1 MYCQRHVDRRMRL
14 AEEELRSQGNPLSL
28 TQHEV
33 WEVDEF
39 EERLQRGGKYIY
51 DSTHRPI
58 GVQNLTAEESQW
70 MLNEQLMV
78 MSDHAYAITRYGY
91 VTDEEGVIRRFT
103 FRLSQLL
110 LFGVIS
116 DMEDLD
122 AAIEIMILK
131 ARQLGMTTVVELL
144 IMFRI
149 IFSNGVNAI
158 IASADRQKSK
168 MMGKKLLM
176 GYDMLPVWLRPQY
189 TSRVE
194 TENGELTF
202 GQLNSG
208 VYIQHGNQMSGIA
221 RGSTPTLYH
230 LSECASFTN
239 AKEQIEA
246 SLFKAVHASPSIF
259 GILES
264 TGEGDEG
271 WWAETWHYSKENWPT
286 RTCRLCPIF
295 FPWVIGR
302 DLYPKP
308 AWLKMRP
315 VPESFYER
323 RLPDT
328 REHVA
333 RVEAYIANT
342 PLLRKQLGYG
352 WTMPIEQQWFW
363 EVGHEEH
370 KAKGM
375 EAIWFQEMAGDDIE
389 ALQRSSES
397 VFGHDTMIR
406 VESAAAPTF
415 LAYGISGQSIED
427 EYEPPTEDIDYGSP
441 DHPLPRI
448 PVSFASPRGEVYR
461 WELIPLKHDPA
472 HLASLKTKPDAFRD
486 YANGKLFVFHP
497 PAPGISYSIGVDTS
511 NGMGQDSTVICVT
524 APATRQGM
532 PDVQVAE
539 FRSAFVSHVQAYAFI
554 MCIAA
559 YYARHMEG
567 STQHSIPLVGVEQI
581 ASVGD
586 VAQVQMRK
594 MGYSR
599 FSQFIRYDGKNLK
612 KVKSTKLG
620 WYTNSW
626 SRPILIDSFVH
637 AVQNGWYVVNSPWL
651 IDEMR
656 HFEVHYTASGKE
668 KKEHEDGEHDDGLF
682 AAAIS
687 EIIVNDLK
695 SMTERS
701 KKRFMGDLSSKSLPP
716 IDVSRY
722 NGNTFSTKPGSD
734 RTVSMNDII
743 FSSTAELERWG

>member
-1 MYCQRHVDRRMRL
+1 MYTQRHVDRRIAL
-14 AEEELRSQGNPLSL
+14 AESDLRDQGIHHSL
-28 TQHEV
+28 HYHEV
-33 WEVDEF
+33 WEVEDF
-39 EERLQRGGKYIY
+39 EERLIKGGKYVY
-51 DSTHRPI
+51 DATHLPI
-58 GVQNLTAEESQW
+58 ATQNLSTEESRW
-70 MLNEQLMV
+70 MLNEQLLV
-78 MSDHAYAITRYGY
+78 MCDAAYAITRYGW
-91 VTDEEGVIRRFT
+91 VTSEEGVITRFK
-103 FRLSQLL
+103 FRMAQQLL
-110 LFGVIS
+110 FNVIA
-116 DMEDLD
+116 DLENCD

-144 IMFRI
+144 ILFRI

-168 MMGKKLLM
+168 MMAKKLLM
-176 GYDMLPVWLRPQY
+176 GYDMLPVWLRPQF

-208 VYIQHGNQMSGIA
+208 VYVQHGNQMSGIA

-271 WWAETWHYSKENWPT
+271 WWAETWHYSKANWAT
-286 RTCRLCPIF
+286 HACRLCPVF

-315 VPESFYER
+315 VPSGWYEH

-333 RVEAYIANT
+333 RVEAYIALT
-342 PLLRKQLGYG
+342 PLLRKQLGDH

-375 EAIWFQEMAGDDIE
+375 EAIWYQEMAGDDIE
-389 ALQRSSES
+389 ALQRSQES
-397 VFGHDTMIR
+397 VFGHDVM
-406 VESAAAPTF
+406 VEVERAAKPSF

-427 EYEPPTEDIDYGSP
+427 EYEPPLEDIDYGTSAVP
-441 DHPLPRI
+441 QSRI
-448 PVSFASPRGEVYR
+448 PVIFNSQRGNTYK
-461 WELIPLKHDPA
+461 WELIPLKHDMEF
-472 HLASLKTKPDAFRD
+472 LDSLKTNPDAFRD
-486 YANGKLFVFHP
+486 YANSKLMIFHP
-497 PAPGISYSIGVDTS
+497 PAPGIDYSIGVDTS
-511 NGMGQDSTVICVT
+511 NGMGEDSTVICVT
-524 APATRQGM
+524 APAPRHGQ
-532 PDVQVAE
+532 PDIQVAE

-554 MCIAA
+554 MCIAT
-559 YYARHMEG
+559 YYSKFMED
-567 STQHSIPLVGVEQI
+567 STPHRTPIVGVEQI

-594 MGYSR
+594 MGYTR
-599 FSQFIRYDGKNLK
+599 FSRFIRYDGKDLK
-612 KVKSTKLG
+612 KQKSNKMG
-620 WYTNSW
+620 WYTNTW

-637 AVQNGWYVVNSPWL
+637 SVQNGWYVVNSPWL
-651 IDEMR
+651 IDEMN

-701 KKRFMGDLSSKSLPP
+701 KKRFGNAASIALPP
-716 IDVSRY
+716 IDVGSY
-722 NGNTFSTKPGSD
+722 SGHTFSSKSPSD
-734 RTVSMNDII
+734 HAISIQDII
-743 FSSTAELERWG
+743 YSSSAELDRWK

>member
-1 MYCQRHVDRRMRL
+1 M
-14 AEEELRSQGNPLSL
+14 
-28 TQHEV
+28 
-33 WEVDEF
+33 DEF
-39 EERLQRGGKYIY
+39 EERLRKGNKYIY
-51 DSTHRPI
+51 DDTGLPI
-58 GVQNLTAEESQW
+58 RTQNLSPEESRW
-70 MLNEQLMV
+70 MLNEQLLV
-78 MSDHAYAITRYGY
+78 MCDAAYAITRYGW
-91 VTDEEGVIRRFT
+91 VTNEEGVITRFK
-103 FRLSQLL
+103 FRLAQQI
-110 LFGVIS
+110 LFNVIA
-116 DMEDLD
+116 DLEDQD
-122 AAIEIMILK
+122 AAIEILILK
-131 ARQLGMTTVVELL
+131 ARQLGMTTLTELL
-144 IMFRI
+144 ILFRI

-168 MMGKKLLM
+168 MMAKKLLM
-176 GYDMLPVWLRPQY
+176 GYDMLPVWLRPQF

-208 VYIQHGNQMSGIA
+208 VYVQHGNQMSGIA
-221 RGSTPTLYH
+221 RGSTATLYH

-246 SLFKAVHASPSIF
+246 SLFKAVHPSPSIF

-271 WWAETWHYSKENWPT
+271 WWAETWHYSKENWP
-286 RTCRLCPIF
+286 RRECRLCPIF

-308 AWLKMRP
+308 AWLRMRP
-315 VPESFYER
+315 VPASFYEN

-333 RVEAYIANT
+333 RVEAYIALT
-342 PLLRKQLGYG
+342 PLLRKQLGSG
-352 WTMPIEQQWFW
+352 WTMPIEQQWYW
-363 EVGHEEH
+363 QIGHEEH

-375 EAIWFQEMAGDDIE
+375 EAIWYQEMAGDDIE
-389 ALQRSSES
+389 ALQRSQES
-397 VFGHDTMIR
+397 VFGHDVM
-406 VESAAAPTF
+406 VEVERAAASTF

-427 EYEPPTEDIDYGSP
+427 EYEPPVEDIDYGTTSQP
-441 DHPLPRI
+441 KSRI
-448 PVSFASPRGEVYR
+448 PVTFNSPRGEVYK
-461 WELIPLKHDPA
+461 WELIPLKHDMA
-472 HLASLKTKPDAFRD
+472 HLNSLKTKPDAFRD
-486 YANGKLFVFHP
+486 YANSKLMIFHP
-497 PAPGISYSIGVDTS
+497 PTPGMDYSIGVDTS
-511 NGMGQDSTVICVT
+511 NGMGEDSTVICVT
-524 APATRQGM
+524 APAPRHGL
-532 PDVQVAE
+532 PDIQVAE

-554 MCIAA
+554 MCIAT
-559 YYARHMEG
+559 YYSQFMEA
-567 STQHSIPLVGVEQI
+567 STPHRMPLVGVEQI

-594 MGYSR
+594 MGYTR
-599 FSQFIRYDGKNLK
+599 FPRFIRYDGKDLK
-612 KVKSTKLG
+612 KQKSNKMG

-637 AVQNGWYVVNSPWL
+637 SVQNGWYVVNSPWL
-651 IDEMR
+651 IDEMN

-701 KKRFMGDLSSKSLPP
+701 KKRFGNPATSALPP
-716 IDVSRY
+716 IDVGRY
-722 NGNTFSTKPGSD
+722 QGHTFSSKSSASHAIT
-734 RTVSMNDII
+734 TQDIVY
-743 FSSTAELERWG
+743 SSNAELDRWR

>member
-1 MYCQRHVDRRMRL
+1 MYCQRHVDRRIAI
-14 AEEELRSQGNPLSL
+14 AEQMLREQGTPFSL
-28 TQHEV
+28 LQRTV
-33 WEVDEF
+33 PEVDEF
-39 EERLQRGGKYIY
+39 EERLARGNKYIY
-51 DSTHRPI
+51 GPTGLPI
-58 GVQNLTAEESQW
+58 DTQNLSPEEAHW

-78 MSDHAYAITRYGY
+78 QCDAAYAVTRYGW
-91 VTDEEGVIRRFT
+91 VSDEEGVIRRFR
-103 FRLSQLL
+103 FRLAQQLL
-110 LFGVIS
+110 FDVIS
-116 DMEDLD
+116 DLEDLD

-131 ARQLGMTTVVELL
+131 ARQLGMTTLVELL

-168 MMGKKLLM
+168 MMAKKLLM
-176 GYDMLPVWLRPQY
+176 GYDRLPIWLRPQY

-194 TENGELTF
+194 TEQGELTF

-208 VYIQHGNQMSGIA
+208 VYVQHGNQMSGIA

-308 AWLKMRP
+308 SWLRMRP
-315 VPESFYER
+315 VPLGFYER

-333 RVEAYIANT
+333 RVEAYIAMT
-342 PLLRKQLGYG
+342 PLLRRHLGQG
-352 WTMPIEQQWFW
+352 WRMPIEQQWFW

-375 EAIWFQEMAGDDIE
+375 EAIWYQEMAGDDLE

-397 VFGHDTMIR
+397 VFGHDTM
-406 VESAAAPTF
+406 VEVETRAKPDF
-415 LAYGISGQSIED
+415 EVYGLSGQSIED
-427 EYEPPTEDIDYGSP
+427 HHEPPPEDIDYGTP
-441 DHPLPRI
+441 DHPRERLP
-448 PVSFASPRGEVYR
+448 VVFNSPRGDSYR

-472 HLASLKTKPDAFRD
+472 FVNSLKTKPDAFRD
-486 YANGKLFVFHP
+486 YANGKLMVFHP
-497 PAPGISYSIGVDTS
+497 PAPGIDYSIGVDTS
-511 NGMGQDSTVICVT
+511 NGMGADSTVICVT
-524 APATRQGM
+524 APAQRRGQ

-539 FRSAFVSHVQAYAFI
+539 FRSAYVSHVEAYAFI

-559 YYARHMEG
+559 LYARFMED
-567 STQHSIPLVGVEQI
+567 STAHRQPIVGIEQI

-594 MGYSR
+594 MGWSR
-599 FSQFIRYDGKNLK
+599 FHAFIRYDGKDLK
-612 KVKSTKLG
+612 KVKSRKLG

-637 AVQNGWYVVNSPWL
+637 SVQNGWYVINSPWL
-651 IDEMR
+651 IDECK

-668 KKEHEDGEHDDGLF
+668 KKEHEEGEHDDGLF
-682 AAAIS
+682 AGAIS
-687 EIIVNDLK
+687 EIIVNDIK
-695 SMTERS
+695 TMTERS
-701 KKRFMGDLSSKSLPP
+701 KKRFTDAANSALPPVNVERYTGHTFSSKSSGEHAISIQDML
-716 IDVSRY
+716 Y
-722 NGNTFSTKPGSD
+722 
-734 RTVSMNDII
+734 
-743 FSSTAELERWG
+743 SSTADLERWR

>member
-1 MYCQRHVDRRMRL
+1 VYCQRHVERRIAL
-14 AEEELRSQGNPLSL
+14 AESLQRDLGNPIRL
-28 TQHEV
+28 QHHEV

-39 EERLQRGGKYIY
+39 EARLRLGKKYIMGP
-51 DSTHRPI
+51 SGLPI
-58 GVQNLTAEESQW
+58 ATQNLSHEEAQW
-70 MLNEQLMV
+70 MLNEQLLV

-91 VTDEEGVIRRFT
+91 VTDEEGVIKRFT
-103 FRLSQLL
+103 FRLAQLL
-110 LFGVIS
+110 LFNVIS
-116 DMEDLD
+116 DLEDLD

-176 GYDMLPVWLRPQY
+176 GYDMLPIWLRPQY

-208 VYIQHGNQMSGIA
+208 VYVQHGNQMSGIA

-271 WWAETWHYSKENWPT
+271 WWAETWHYSKANWAS

-315 VPESFYER
+315 VPEAFYEH

-328 REHVA
+328 QEHVA

-342 PLLRKQLGYG
+342 PLLRKQLGPG
-352 WTMPIEQQWFW
+352 WRMPIEQQWFW

-375 EAIWFQEMAGDDIE
+375 EGIWFQEMAGDDIE
-389 ALQRSSES
+389 ALQRSQES
-397 VFGHDTMIR
+397 VFGHDVM
-406 VESAAAPTF
+406 VEVENAAIPTF
-415 LAYGISGQSIED
+415 QAFGLTGQSIED
-427 EYEPPTEDIDYGSP
+427 LHEPPTEDIDYGTSSA
-441 DHPLPRI
+441 PRTREI
-448 PVSFASPRGEVYR
+448 VTYNSNRGDSYR
-461 WELIPLKHDPA
+461 WELIPLHHDMA
-472 HLASLKTKPDAFRD
+472 FVESLKTKPDAFRE
-486 YANGKLFVFHP
+486 YANGKLMVFHP
-497 PAPGISYSIGVDTS
+497 PTPGIDYSIGVDTS
-511 NGMGQDSTVICVT
+511 NGMGEDSTVICVT
-524 APATRQGM
+524 APASRRGQ
-532 PDVQVAE
+532 PDTQAAE
-539 FRSAFVSHVQAYAFI
+539 FRSAYVSHVEAYAFI

-559 YYARHMEG
+559 YYSKFMED
-567 STQHSIPLVGVEQI
+567 STPHRNPLVGVEQI

-594 MGYSR
+594 MGYTR
-599 FSQFIRYDGKNLK
+599 FPSFIRYDGKDLK
-612 KVKSTKLG
+612 KQKSRKIG
-620 WYTNSW
+620 WYTNVW
-626 SRPILIDSFVH
+626 SRPILVDSFVH
-637 AVQNGWYVVNSPWL
+637 SVKNGWYVVNSPWL
-651 IDEMR
+651 IQEMH

-668 KKEHEDGEHDDGLF
+668 KKEHEEGEHDDGLF

-701 KKRFMGDLSSKSLPP
+701 KKRFGAAENQALPP
-716 IDVSRY
+716 INVEPYR
-722 NGNTFSTKPGSD
+722 GHTFSTKIGGS
-734 RTVSMNDII
+734 RDITMSEI
-743 FSSTAELERWG
+743 IYSSTAELDRWR

>member
-1 MYCQRHVDRRMRL
+1 MTLQH
-14 AEEELRSQGNPLSL
+14 
-28 TQHEV
+28 HEV
-33 WEVDEF
+33 WEVEEF
-39 EERLQRGGKYIY
+39 EASLQKGGHYLY
-51 DSTHRPI
+51 GTTGLPI
-58 GVQNLTAEESQW
+58 ATQNLTPRQSRW
-70 MLNEQLMV
+70 MLNEQLLV
-78 MSDHAYAITRYGY
+78 MCDAAYALTRYGW
-91 VTDEEGVIRRFT
+91 VTSEEGVIMRFN
-103 FRLSQLL
+103 FRMAQLL
-110 LFGVIS
+110 LFNVIA
-116 DMEDLD
+116 DLEECD

-131 ARQLGMTTVVELL
+131 ARQLGMTSLVELM

-176 GYDMLPVWLRPQY
+176 GYDMLPIWLRPQY

-208 VYIQHGNQMSGIA
+208 VYVQHGNQMSGIA

-271 WWAETWHYSKENWPT
+271 WWAETWHYSKANWAS

-315 VPESFYER
+315 VPSAFYEH

-342 PLLRKQLGYG
+342 PLLSKQLGPR
-352 WTMPIEQQWFW
+352 WTMPLEQQWFW

-375 EAIWFQEMAGDDIE
+375 EGIWYQEMAGDDIE
-389 ALQRSSES
+389 ALQRSAEG
-397 VFGHDTMIR
+397 VFGHDVMIE
-406 VESAAAPTF
+406 VENAAIQNYQAF
-415 LAYGISGQSIED
+415 GISGQSIED
-427 EYEPPTEDIDYGSP
+427 HHEPPTEDIDYGTT
-441 DHPLPRI
+441 DKPRMREI
-448 PVSFASPRGEVYR
+448 VTYNSNRGDSYR
-461 WELIPLKHDPA
+461 WELLPLHHDMQYV
-472 HLASLKTKPDAFRD
+472 ASLKTKPDAFRE
-486 YANGKLFVFHP
+486 YANGKLMVFYP
-497 PAPGISYSIGVDTS
+497 PTPGIDYSIGVDTS
-511 NGMGQDSTVICVT
+511 NGMGEDSTVICVT
-524 APATRQGM
+524 APTSRRGQ
-532 PDVQVAE
+532 PDIQVAE
-539 FRSAFVSHVQAYAFI
+539 FRSAYVSHVEAYAFI

-559 YYARHMEG
+559 YYSRFMED
-567 STQHSIPLVGVEQI
+567 STPHRNPIVGVEQI

-594 MGYSR
+594 MGYTR
-599 FSQFIRYDGKNLK
+599 FPSFIRYDSKDLK
-612 KVKSTKLG
+612 KQKSKKIG
-620 WYTNSW
+620 WYTNVW
-626 SRPILIDSFVH
+626 SRPILVDSFVH
-637 AVQNGWYVVNSPWL
+637 SVQNGWYVINSPWL
-651 IDEMR
+651 IDECK

-668 KKEHEDGEHDDGLF
+668 KKEHEEGEHDDGLF

-701 KKRFMGDLSSKSLPP
+701 KKRFGAADQQALPP
-716 IDVSRY
+716 INVEKY
-722 NGNTFSTKPGSD
+722 AGQVFSTKPGGG
-734 RTVSMNDII
+734 RAITMEDIVY
-743 FSSTAELERWG
+743 SSTAELDRWR

>member
-1 MYCQRHVDRRMRL
+1 MEQGIPIRL
-14 AEEELRSQGNPLSL
+14 
-28 TQHEV
+28 THHEV
-33 WEVDEF
+33 WEVEEF
-39 EERLQRGGKYIY
+39 EERLRKGNKYHY
-51 DSTHRPI
+51 DSTGLPVATKNLS
-58 GVQNLTAEESQW
+58 VQESQW
-70 MLNEQLMV
+70 MLNEQLLV
-78 MSDHAYAITRYGY
+78 MCDAAYALTRYGY

-103 FRLSQLL
+103 FRLAQLL
-110 LFGVIS
+110 LFNVIS
-116 DMEDLD
+116 DLEELD

-176 GYDMLPVWLRPQY
+176 GYDMLPIWLRPQY

-208 VYIQHGNQMSGIA
+208 VYVQHGNQMSGIA

-271 WWAETWHYSKENWPT
+271 WWAETWHYSKENWAS
-286 RTCRLCPIF
+286 RTCRLCPVF

-308 AWLKMRP
+308 AWLRMRP
-315 VPESFYER
+315 VPEAFYER

-333 RVEAYIANT
+333 RVEAYIACT
-342 PLLRKQLGYG
+342 PLLRKQLGSN

-389 ALQRSSES
+389 ALQRSQES
-397 VFGHDTMIR
+397 VFGYDVMVQ
-406 VESAAAPTF
+406 VENAAKQDFQAF
-415 LAYGISGQSIED
+415 GISGQSIED
-427 EYEPPTEDIDYGSP
+427 DFEPPTEDIDYGSHDNP
-441 DHPLPRI
+441 KPREI
-448 PVSFASPRGEVYR
+448 VMFNSNRGDSYR
-461 WELIPLKHDPA
+461 WELIPLKHNA
-472 HLASLKTKPDAFRD
+472 EYLASLKTKPDAFRD
-486 YANGKLFVFHP
+486 YANSKLMVFHP
-497 PAPGISYSIGVDTS
+497 PEPGFDYSIGVDTS
-511 NGMGQDSTVICVT
+511 NGMGKDSTVICVT
-524 APATRQGM
+524 APAQRRGE

-539 FRSAFVSHVQAYAFI
+539 FRSAYVSHVAAYAFV

-559 YYARHMEG
+559 YYSRYMEN
-567 STQHSIPLVGVEQI
+567 STPHRNPIVGVEQI

-594 MGYSR
+594 MGYTR
-599 FSQFIRYDGKNLK
+599 FPSFIRYDGKDLK
-612 KVKSTKLG
+612 KQKSRKIG

-626 SRPILIDSFVH
+626 SRPILVDSFVH
-637 AVQNGWYVVNSPWL
+637 SVQNGWYVINSPWL
-651 IDEMR
+651 IDECK

-668 KKEHEDGEHDDGLF
+668 KKEHEEGEHDDGLF

-701 KKRFMGDLSSKSLPP
+701 QKRFSALNSQLLPPVNVEPYQGQVISSK
-716 IDVSRY
+716 
-722 NGNTFSTKPGSD
+722 PGAG
-734 RTVSMNDII
+734 RAISMEDIVY
-743 FSSTAELERWG
+743 SSTAEMDRWR